1 MNDLK
6 KTYTTIFFIG
16 WFFFPFNDFKGYE
29 VLGEFKNESGA
40 YFFLLG
46 FFVFVVDCLR
56 KGRVSIPYKSPIFQ
70 ALSVFLIWCIITIIL
85 NFSAVS
91 DSYFKHT
98 GGIYR
103 FIRQYISLM
112 ISTLVLVLY
121 FWNVILNWTIP
132 QILYK
137 IRKLLLYC
145 LIFVFVYGFF
155 ETLVVVFHFFPA
167 RYVLDAFAYF
177 PFLDANYLPGGRIS
191 SVTYESPSLGNYLI
205 TVSAWMFSY
214 IFTEKNR
221 YRYIPT
227 LMVLF
232 LTFFSG
238 SRTALVN
245 ISLQFIILVSVMYS
259 MKEYK
264 KKVTTGFVYVVIFSG
279 ILLVA
284 NGNKIIKAVN
294 EKVESLNF
302 KGNLTKSIS
311 NQSRFGMQYASI
323 QVFKEHPI
331 VGVGFGQETYYKRFH
346 YPKWATKNNYEFPM
360 HYENKNERSFPTSY
374 NIYTRLLAET
384 GIIGVLIFLYFI
396 YLCLLNSRKVWKES
410 QDEKKI
416 LGFIVMLSFLGFSL
430 NWLQTDFFRQYG
442 YWMCMVILI
451 KLMAD
456 RTDKVQVTEGLKLQ
470 KD

>member
-6 KTYTTIFFIG
+6 KIYIILFFIG

-29 VLGEFKNESGA
+29 FLGEFKNESGA

-46 FFVFVVDCLR
+46 FFVFVIDCIR
-56 KGRVSIPYKSPIFQ
+56 KGKVSVPYRSPIFKT
-70 ALSVFLIWCIITIIL
+70 LLLFLIWCVITIVL
-85 NFSAVS
+85 NYSAVS
-91 DSYFKHT
+91 ESYFKHT

-112 ISTLVLVLY
+112 ISTLVLVFY
-121 FWNVILNWTIP
+121 FWNVILNWTISEV
-132 QILYK
+132 LYK

-145 LIFVFVYGFF
+145 LIFVFIYGFL
-155 ETLVVVFHFFPA
+155 ETLVVVFNFFPA
-167 RYVLDAFAYF
+167 RYLLDLFDYF
-177 PFLDANYLPGGRIS
+177 PFLDVNYLPGGRIS
-191 SVTYESPSLGNYLI
+191 SVCYESPALGNYLI
-205 TVSAWMFSY
+205 TVSGWMFSY
-214 IFTEKNR
+214 IFTEKKL

-238 SRTALVN
+238 SRTALIN
-245 ISLQFIILVSVMYS
+245 IGIQFLILISVMYS
-259 MKEYK
+259 MKEYRK
-264 KKVTTGFVYVVIFSG
+264 TVTYGFLYIIIISSM
-279 ILLVA
+279 LLII
-284 NGNKIIKAVN
+284 NGNKIVKAVD

-302 KGNLTKSIS
+302 KKNMTKSIS
-311 NQSRFGMQYASI
+311 NQSRFGMQYASL

-346 YPKWATKNNYEFPM
+346 YPRWATKNNFEFPL

-384 GIIGVLIFLYFI
+384 GIIGVSIFLYFI
-396 YLCLLNSRKVWKES
+396 YLCIGNSRRVWKS
-410 QDEKKI
+410 SIGHKRVLAFI
-416 LGFIVMLSFLGFSL
+416 LMLSFIGFTL

-442 YWMCMVILI
+442 YWLCMVILI
-451 KLMAD
+451 KLLF
-456 RTDKVQVTEGLKLQ
+456 DKNNSTTTIVGAI
-470 KD
+470 D